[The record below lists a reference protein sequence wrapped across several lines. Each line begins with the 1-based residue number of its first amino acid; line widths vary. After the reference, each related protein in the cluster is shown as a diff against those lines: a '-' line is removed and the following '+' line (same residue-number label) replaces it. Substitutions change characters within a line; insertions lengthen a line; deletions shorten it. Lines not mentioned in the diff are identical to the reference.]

1 MMVLLVPL
9 ILAILTLDATTFQI
23 MLFVM
28 ITILAPPMLVSL
40 EKDVSILQS
49 IATITMHA
57 QKTHAPMENAY
68 IS

>member
-1 MMVLLVPL
+1 
-9 ILAILTLDATTFQI
+9 
-23 MLFVM
+23 
-28 ITILAPPMLVSL
+28 VSL